1 MKKSLSLIALFLL
14 WQSLA
19 AQAGDATLYEN
30 SDAELGAFYYRQA
43 LIVGSLK
50 PLKGVHVNA
59 KRKSTPYPII
69 TTTDEDGRFR
79 ISGFG
84 AEFSS
89 DNIEITCSLDGW
101 SLAHFEPKKINTE
114 PQSPI
119 EVECLME
126 RTK

>member
-1 MKKSLSLIALFLL
+1 MKKIFALSLIFL
-14 WQSLA
+14 SSTA
-19 AQAGDATLYEN
+19 FAGDATLYEN
-30 SDAELGAFYYRQA
+30 SDVDLGAFYYGQT
-43 LIVGSLK
+43 LMTGSLA

-59 KRKSTPYPII
+59 KRKGTPYPVI

-89 DNIEITCSLDGW
+89 DDIEIQCSLDGW
-101 SLAHFEPKKINTE
+101 TVVHFERKKINDE
-114 PQSPI
+114 PQSPV

-126 RTK
+126 KTK